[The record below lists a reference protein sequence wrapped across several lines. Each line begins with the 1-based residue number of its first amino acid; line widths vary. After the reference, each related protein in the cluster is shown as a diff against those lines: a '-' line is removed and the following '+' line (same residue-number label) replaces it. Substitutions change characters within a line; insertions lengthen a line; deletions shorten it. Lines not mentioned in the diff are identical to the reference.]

1 MGTNISGM
9 IFKCSSDQDD
19 IENLVHKWI
28 KDEDSFFDQQ
38 STIRIEFLNNNLIL
52 IHNHEIFES
61 AKNNPKLW
69 EKLLLNLKESEWT
82 VFFKCVDSFESFS
95 YIIYQNRKEIRKV
108 IQY

>member
-38 STIRIEFLNNNLIL
+38 ST
-52 IHNHEIFES
+52 
-61 AKNNPKLW
+61 
-69 EKLLLNLKESEWT
+69 
-82 VFFKCVDSFESFS
+82 
-95 YIIYQNRKEIRKV
+95 
-108 IQY
+108 